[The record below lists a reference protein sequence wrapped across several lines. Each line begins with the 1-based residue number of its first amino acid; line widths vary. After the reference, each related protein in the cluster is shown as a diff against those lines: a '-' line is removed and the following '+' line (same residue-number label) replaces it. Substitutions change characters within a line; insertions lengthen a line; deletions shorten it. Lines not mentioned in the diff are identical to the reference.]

1 MVFLLRDSAA
11 SVQFFIET
19 FLLACEARLA
29 AEDRRFLFRGDRF
42 HTLARLC
49 RFLRGV
55 RDNVV
60 VAPVASVSVVTTHAA
75 HSTLCALLGGGLGH
89 GQLSG
94 PGYIPV
100 VARIKNAFHTHRAGS
115 LAALALVEGA
125 IERSIGRN
133 FLFSAPLR
141 VEGTPLASLHSLTL
155 LLVVAL
161 LRIHHATGES
171 HTCQLLQ
178 SSRKVLEKH
187 LLVDHVGVLGE
198 PALVRGVVLLIRM
211 TATIECC

>member
-100 VARIKNAFHTHRAGS
+100 VARIKNAFHTHRAGR

-161 LRIHHATGES
+161 LRIHH
-171 HTCQLLQ
+171 
-178 SSRKVLEKH
+178 V
-187 LLVDHVGVLGE
+187 VDHVGVLGE

-211 TATIECC
+211 MDCSLELMVHSLLPGEMVGEIAHY